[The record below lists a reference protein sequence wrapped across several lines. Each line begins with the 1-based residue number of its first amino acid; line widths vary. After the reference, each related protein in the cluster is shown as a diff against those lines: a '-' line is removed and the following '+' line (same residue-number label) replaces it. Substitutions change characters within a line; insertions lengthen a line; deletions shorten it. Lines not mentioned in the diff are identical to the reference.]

1 MFRNLLPAMRRRTA
15 ESGLPASMSDLM
27 EDLWRSPF
35 GGFSMLEKAEFP
47 SVDVSESENEVM
59 VKAELPGLEAKDVDI
74 SLENNQ
80 LIIRGEKRFE
90 EEEKKENYHRIERS
104 YGSFF
109 RSVPM
114 PIKVKQEGIKAKFD
128 KGVLRITLPKDEAA
142 KSRKIEIEA

>member
-1 MFRNLLPAMRRRTA
+1 MFRNLLPAMRRRSL
-15 ESGLPASMSDLM
+15 EPSLPSSMSELM
-27 EDLWRSPF
+27 EEFWRSPF
-35 GGFSMLEKAEFP
+35 GGFSMFERVEYPAL
-47 SVDVSESENEVM
+47 DVIEGENEIT

-80 LIIRGEKRFE
+80 LILKGEKKLE
-90 EEEKKENYHRIERS
+90 SEEKKDNYHRIERS

-114 PIKVKQEGIKAKFD
+114 PVKVKQEGIKARFD
-128 KGVLRITLPKDEAA
+128 KGILHITLPKDEAA

>member
-1 MFRNLLPAMRRRTA
+1 MFRNLLPAMRRRSL
-15 ESGLPASMSDLM
+15 EPSLPSSMSELM
-27 EDLWRSPF
+27 EEFWRSPF
-35 GGFSMLEKAEFP
+35 GGFSMFERAEYP
-47 SVDVSESENEVM
+47 AMDVIEGENEIT

-80 LIIRGEKRFE
+80 LILKGEKKLE
-90 EEEKKENYHRIERS
+90 SEEKKDNYHRIERS

-114 PIKVKQEGIKAKFD
+114 PVKVKQEGIKARFD
-128 KGVLRITLPKDEAA
+128 KGILHITLPKDEAA